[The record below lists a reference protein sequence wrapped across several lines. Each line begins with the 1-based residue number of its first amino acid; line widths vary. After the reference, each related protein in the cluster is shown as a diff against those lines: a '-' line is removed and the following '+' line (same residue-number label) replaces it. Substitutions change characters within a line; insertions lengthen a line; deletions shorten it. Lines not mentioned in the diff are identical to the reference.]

1 MSIVSKKNASRD
13 HRKTTADARPKPKV
27 KNIGLDEKIEEANR
41 LFRLL
46 KNPELLKK

>member
-1 MSIVSKKNASRD
+1 MSIISKKKATRAALRN
-13 HRKTTADARPKPKV
+13 TPGTKPKV